1 MARVPPGLGWY
12 DEAGRVT
19 VTALERLEQTM
30 RADQHVA
37 SRALAE
43 RLYSRVE
50 AMLNSGTD
58 RNTIYSALN
67 SLYLQYREQSKTVE
81 RDAVAEVLD
90 AFDGLC
96 SPDSAL

>member
-1 MARVPPGLGWY
+1 M
-12 DEAGRVT
+12 
-19 VTALERLEQTM
+19 TALEQLEQTM

-43 RLYSRVE
+43 RLYRRVE
-50 AMLNSGTD
+50 AMLDSGTD
-58 RNTIYSALN
+58 RDTIYSALN
-67 SLYLQYREQSKTVE
+67 SVYLQYRGHSQAVE

-96 SPDSAL
+96 SPTPLSRRPSVLER

>member
-1 MARVPPGLGWY
+1 M
-12 DEAGRVT
+12 
-19 VTALERLEQTM
+19 TALEQLEQTM

-43 RLYSRVE
+43 RLYQRVK
-50 AMLNSGTD
+50 AMLDSGTD
-58 RNTIYSALN
+58 RDSIYSALS
-67 SLYLQYREQSKTVE
+67 SLYLQYRGQGQAVE

>member
-1 MARVPPGLGWY
+1 MRPGG
-12 DEAGRVT
+12 VT
-19 VTALERLEQTM
+19 VTALEQLEQTM

-50 AMLNSGTD
+50 AMLDSGTD
-58 RNTIYSALN
+58 RDAIYSALN
-67 SLYLQYREQSKTVE
+67 SLYLQYREHGQAVE

>member
-1 MARVPPGLGWY
+1 M
-12 DEAGRVT
+12 
-19 VTALERLEQTM
+19 TALEQLEQTM
-30 RADQHVA
+30 RIDQHVA

-43 RLYSRVE
+43 RLYGRVE
-50 AMLNSGTD
+50 AMLDSGMQ

-67 SLYLQYREQSKTVE
+67 SLHDQYREHGQAVE

-90 AFDGLC
+90 AFDGFC